1 MTSTTVRLARTRR
14 PRPRRTVSRRRQ
26 LIGAAFA
33 LPALALFGAFAIY
46 PMIRVFY
53 ISFFDYDLTSS
64 PRWVGM
70 LNYRY
75 LLHSEEFH
83 AALQATGFYLFF
95 TYVPAVGLALL
106 LAV

>member
-1 MTSTTVRLARTRR
+1 MAAPIRIARPGLRATTSRK
-14 PRPRRTVSRRRQ
+14 
-26 LIGAAFA
+26 LIGAGFA

-95 TYVPAVGLALL
+95 T
-106 LAV
+106 